1 MRGHNQNDRWLSMT
15 FFLCLITAVAFSA
28 TRRIE
33 LTIREGTSMAV
44 ALSPDGERLAVD
56 LLGSLWIL
64 PSEGGVAHRITDE
77 SSDARQ
83 PSWFPDGKTLAF
95 QSFRY
100 GSWDIVALSADGTN
114 WRQLTHGPFDDRE
127 PQVSPDGKWVAFS
140 SDRSG
145 SYDIWTLNFRDRSTE
160 AMDPPSRQRIHAQL
174 VARRAPGLRFQ
185 PLARAGCR
193 AHNRPRSDHPFTQHL
208 GSHSGGRRGT
218 SGSGTDFRRCA
229 FFCPQFCER
238 SLLEPGWEQSCV

>member
-1 MRGHNQNDRWLSMT
+1 MRGHNQNDRWLAMAFS
-15 FFLCLITAVAFSA
+15 LCLITAVAFAA

-33 LTIREGTSMAV
+33 LTLREGTSMAV

-145 SYDIWTLNFRDRSTE
+145 SYDIWTLNSETRF
-160 AMDPPSRQRIHAQL
+160 
-174 VARRAPGLRFQ
+174 RRAK
-185 PLARAGCR
+185 C
-193 AHNRPRSDHPFTQHL
+193 
-208 GSHSGGRRGT
+208 
-218 SGSGTDFRRCA
+218 
-229 FFCPQFCER
+229 
-238 SLLEPGWEQSCV
+238 W